1 MIALGNFFFKYRNGL
16 FPLAIAL
23 LFIPSPPLFSD
34 WRVAAAV
41 GIGLVLLGQV
51 IRAVTVGLV
60 YIVRG
65 GRGGRVYADDLVT
78 EGMFSHCRNPLYVGN
93 FLGILGAVV
102 SSNSLVAA
110 AVGGSFFLVAYIA
123 ITLAEENFLRGKFGS
138 AYDAYCANVPRFTFK
153 LNGLG
158 ATLSASKFNW
168 QRLIVKEYGTMFVS
182 LSGIPLILLFT
193 RHHFNSLPWWQDGW
207 DLGLLIAI
215 AILTGAYCLARWLK
229 KSGKITE

>member
-1 MIALGNFFFKYRNGL
+1 MISLGNFFFKYRNGL

-23 LFIPSPPLFSD
+23 LFIPSPSLFSD
-34 WRVAAAV
+34 WRIAAAV

-93 FLGILGAVV
+93 FLGILGALA

-110 AVGGSFFLVAYIA
+110 GFGGAFFLVAYIA
-123 ITLAEENFLRGKFGS
+123 ITLAEENFLRGKFGD

-153 LNGLG
+153 TKGLG
-158 ATLSASKFNW
+158 TTLRASRFNW

-182 LSGIPLILLFT
+182 LSGVPLILLFT
-193 RHHFNSLPWWQDGW
+193 RHQISSLPWWEDGW
-207 DLGLLIAI
+207 HLGLLIAI
-215 AILTGAYCLARWLK
+215 AILTCAYCLARWLK